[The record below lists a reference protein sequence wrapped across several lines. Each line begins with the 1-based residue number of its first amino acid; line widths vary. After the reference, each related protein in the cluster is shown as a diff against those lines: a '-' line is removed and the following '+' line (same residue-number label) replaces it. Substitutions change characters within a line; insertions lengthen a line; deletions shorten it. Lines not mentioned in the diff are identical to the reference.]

1 MYDNS
6 YIEYEINS
14 DKNKTLLIKEYLDVI
29 KPDLKGHKWSH
40 REKWSIKNTI
50 IVEIN
55 FMFSKDNDN
64 EVLTYSESTNMGA
77 SVNNKEYEVIKELFQ
92 SFLSS
97 YQIG

>member
-1 MYDNS
+1 
-6 YIEYEINS
+6 
-14 DKNKTLLIKEYLDVI
+14 
-29 KPDLKGHKWSH
+29 
-40 REKWSIKNTI
+40 
-50 IVEIN
+50 
-55 FMFSKDNDN
+55 MFSKDNDN